1 MKNTMFNC
9 SFPEAILSKVQNDI
23 YFSQNSNNVE
33 IVGPAAHKIE
43 IAAETPCRQ
52 NLLTSSNCNN
62 ITGHSLSIDDL
73 NRIQGWPTGWQPQ
86 KYLRYF

>member
-43 IAAETPCRQ
+43 IAAHTLPPEFVYKFQ
-52 NLLTSSNCNN
+52 L
-62 ITGHSLSIDDL
+62 
-73 NRIQGWPTGWQPQ
+73 
-86 KYLRYF
+86 